1 MYYHFYVDKCRE
13 QTLEVNHP
21 KEEFQAGLTYKTL
34 MLCTAV
40 TDRSVTVIK
49 KQNRLWALKCTN
61 HLIYIFIKF
70 ISGTILDF

>member
-1 MYYHFYVDKCRE
+1 MYYHFYVDKSRE
-13 QTLEVNHP
+13 QTLKVNHP

-49 KQNRLWALKCTN
+49 NKKD
-61 HLIYIFIKF
+61 
-70 ISGTILDF
+70 SGH